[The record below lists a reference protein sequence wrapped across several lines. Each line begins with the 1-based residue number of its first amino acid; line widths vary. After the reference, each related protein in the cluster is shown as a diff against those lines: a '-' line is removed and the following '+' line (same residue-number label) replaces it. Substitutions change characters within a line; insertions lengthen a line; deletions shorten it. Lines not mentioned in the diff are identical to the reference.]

1 MQDYV
6 VLLSQSMVTYNV
18 IFTSIQV
25 KKKKKQTQLK
35 HSESHPLQIYIWQ
48 DGISLVLTQLSP
60 KTIQFSAA
68 KVYILNLA
76 GKLN

>member
-25 KKKKKQTQLK
+25 KKKKKTQLK